1 MLKLRTDV
9 AYTAANG
16 KLTQAGVEAI
26 QGQIDAKASAGDLA
40 ALDGRVTVVETELA
54 GSLINRQTAQVAVG
68 TETEFDFTGIPAW
81 VNRVTVTMAGVSTS
95 GTSPYVL
102 RVGDGAIVST
112 GYTGAFT
119 IIAGGTPS
127 SNNATSGI
135 GILQNPT
142 AASVYHGI
150 CVLVRHSG
158 NTWVATST
166 GGLSNTASTALSGGS
181 ITLTNALDRV
191 RLTTSG
197 GTDTFDAGSSVN
209 IAWE

>member
-9 AYTAANG
+9 AYTASNG

-26 QGQIDAKASAGDLA
+26 QGQIDAKASAGDLT
-40 ALDGRVTVVETELA
+40 ALDVRVTAVETELA

-68 TETEFDFTGIPAW
+68 TETVFDFTGIPSW

-95 GTSPYVL
+95 GTSTYIL
-102 RVGDGAIVST
+102 RVGDGAVVSS
-112 GYTGAFT
+112 GYTGSITT
-119 IIAGGTPS
+119 ISGATPAS
-127 SNNATSGI
+127 STATTSI
-135 GILQNPT
+135 GILFNPT
-142 AASVYHGI
+142 AASVYHGT

-166 GGLSNTASTALSGGS
+166 GGLSNTASTTLSGGS

-191 RLTTSG
+191 RLTTTG
-197 GTDTFDAGSSVN
+197 GTDTFDAGSSVS
-209 IAWE
+209 ISWE